1 MVWQAQQM
9 EFRLVLPERLPVVTA
24 GQLVL
29 ERARQEMSA
38 RRLALLAGPV
48 AVVAALPVWLV
59 VVERL
64 VLPEPLVGGRVVA
77 PAEKAEPVPGF
88 SACCRCQNFRLSF
101 RRTVFQKNC
110 HSWLEQSHKFFEAGF
125 TGEQ

>member
-1 MVWQAQQM
+1 LVWQAQQM

-38 RRLALLAGPV
+38 RRLAL
-48 AVVAALPVWLV
+48 AALPVWLV